1 MSWEE
6 NKHCSDVVC
15 LVLHDLM
22 FVYTC
27 S

>member
-1 MSWEE
+1 MSWEK